1 MRFIYRGARTAYN
14 STFNFCYSLKTHPP
28 LDVSNNTTFSGTWQ
42 NCWSLKQVRFIGT
55 TVYYTGSLVDP
66 NIGAF
71 YFAGDGVTVESTG
84 SGTAVLVTITG
95 GTSGGSG
102 TSGLSPA
109 GMLNIPLN
117 PPDPYIQQP
126 FRFEPLMANQPSSV
140 VGGMFSPEI
149 SRAASRHRAPAAR
162 CGSA

>member
-1 MRFIYRGARTAYN
+1 MANTDLPFEQEVTDPVTTSIENARRRFN
-14 STFNFCYSLKTHPP
+14 EEF
-28 LDVSNNTTFSGTWQ
+28 
-42 NCWSLKQVRFIGT
+42 FIKP
-55 TVYYTGSLVDP
+55 S
-66 NIGAF
+66 
-71 YFAGDGVTVESTG
+71 
-84 SGTAVLVTITG
+84 
-95 GTSGGSG
+95 

-149 SRAASRHRAPAAR
+149 SRAAEMQYLQSEEQE
-162 CGSA
+162 S